1 MFTPISTTE
10 ITQLGITARRFRHPC
25 GMEVLSLECDDT
37 ENLCATGFLTIPDD
51 SSGVQ
56 HIIEHCV
63 CEGSLHFP
71 VKSPFS
77 ELERTSMATILN
89 AFTYNDHTVFPFASV
104 NPTDFF
110 NIFEVYWD
118 CVFHP
123 TLKPEVFRQEGWH
136 LAFQSPRISSK
147 LIENGIVLNEMNATM
162 AELDSVIENELLKK
176 LLPGF
181 PLSNNSGGDPEQIVR
196 LSYEDFLAYYR
207 AHYVPSNS
215 KILLYG
221 NIPTERKLD
230 FIERHLAGLDMAA
243 AVPQPSQSAPHPW
256 LAPQKATIPV
266 VAQPGLPVE
275 EQTAWACAW
284 LVDAHASIQTKLLA
298 DLLDSILFDTEGAP
312 LKKAVL
318 ESGLADDLASNSGF
332 ETETPQV
339 VFTVGATGL
348 RQEDIPALRKRVM
361 DTLRQF
367 ADKGPT
373 DLQLD
378 TAF

>member
-37 ENLCATGFLTIPDD
+37 ENLCAVGFHTIPED

-63 CEGSLHFP
+63 CEGSIHFP
-71 VKSPFS
+71 VRSPFS

-176 LLPGF
+176 LLPEF
-181 PLSNNSGGDPEQIVR
+181 PLSKNSGGDPD
-196 LSYEDFLAYYR
+196 SFL
-207 AHYVPSNS
+207 
-215 KILLYG
+215 
-221 NIPTERKLD
+221 
-230 FIERHLAGLDMAA
+230 
-243 AVPQPSQSAPHPW
+243 
-256 LAPQKATIPV
+256 
-266 VAQPGLPVE
+266 
-275 EQTAWACAW
+275 
-284 LVDAHASIQTKLLA
+284 
-298 DLLDSILFDTEGAP
+298 P
-312 LKKAVL
+312 LQAVL
-318 ESGLADDLASNSGF
+318 TRHRL
-332 ETETPQV
+332 
-339 VFTVGATGL
+339 
-348 RQEDIPALRKRVM
+348 
-361 DTLRQF
+361 
-367 ADKGPT
+367 
-373 DLQLD
+373 
-378 TAF
+378 